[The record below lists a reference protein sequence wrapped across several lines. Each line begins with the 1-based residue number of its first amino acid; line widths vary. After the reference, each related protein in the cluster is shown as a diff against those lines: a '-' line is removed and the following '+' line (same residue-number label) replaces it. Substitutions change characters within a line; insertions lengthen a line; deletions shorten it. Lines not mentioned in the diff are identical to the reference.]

1 MEHRKYD
8 KFNYVPSK
16 KITQLLFLRALYHGN
31 QLGEG
36 QSQLVAHASH
46 NYNRSNYYK
55 NPSRCKRVFLI
66 RGSSTTMYVCTN
78 EVKII
83 FISPVFLEK

>member
-46 NYNRSNYYK
+46 NYNRSNYYIR
-55 NPSRCKRVFLI
+55 PHLDARGFFLY
-66 RGSSTTMYVCTN
+66 GVLPPLCMYVRARL
-78 EVKII
+78 K
-83 FISPVFLEK
+83 